1 MTNDVETQNPWKPIT
16 TVHDSPSDRWERTI
30 HRGVGETWA
39 VGIAEDQYEHRET
52 PTPSRIG
59 HFLYFGTGASVPAEV
74 PELKW
79 DNLLSAFA
87 QAIQGALAASNSGSP
102 VLFAREVY
110 QIPGVESVYF
120 KVGPDAT
127 IHLWTIVNDDD
138 FNLREQIYDAE
149 ARLYDLYPIERF
161 DFYVV
166 TKSRLTQKP
175 LKEVIPDDFSIVP
188 RQVADAFRP
197 VVPTTG

>member
-1 MTNDVETQNPWKPIT
+1 MTNDVETQNLWEPIT
-16 TVHDSPSDRWERTI
+16 TVHDSPSDWWERAI
-30 HRGVGETWA
+30 HRGETWA
-39 VGIAEDQYEHRET
+39 IGIAEDKYEHRET
-52 PTPSRIG
+52 RSSRSIG
-59 HFLYFGTGASVPAEV
+59 HFLFVGAGASVPAEV

-102 VLFAREVY
+102 VLFAKAVY

-161 DFYVV
+161 DFYVI
-166 TKSRLTQKP
+166 TKSRTQKP
-175 LKEVIPDDFSIVP
+175 LKEIIPVDFSIVP